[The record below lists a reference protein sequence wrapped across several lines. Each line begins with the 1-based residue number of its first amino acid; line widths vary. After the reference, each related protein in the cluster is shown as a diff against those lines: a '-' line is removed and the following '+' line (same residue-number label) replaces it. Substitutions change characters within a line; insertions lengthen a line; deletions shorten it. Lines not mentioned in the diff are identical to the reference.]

1 MRKLAAKKN
10 KKGLY
15 MANELPEKPESR
27 EESYLADI
35 AGQDV
40 VLPEKPMSRKEQYLA
55 YIAENGGGGGG
66 GGTSDFNDLNNRP
79 KYNGTAMTGDTN
91 IPIAPTVVQITGSST
106 TNVMSQKAV
115 TDIIG
120 DVESALHTVNNGGS
134 A

>member
-1 MRKLAAKKN
+1 MTT
-10 KKGLY
+10 
-15 MANELPEKPESR
+15 ELPETPESR
-27 EESYLADI
+27 EEAYLASI

-40 VLPEKPMSRKEQYLA
+40 VLPEEPLSRKEQYLA

-66 GGTSDFNDLNNRP
+66 GGTSDFNELTNRP
-79 KYNGTAMTGDTN
+79 KYNGADMTSSTN
-91 IPIAPTVVQITGSST
+91 IPLAPTVVQTTGSST

-120 DVESALHTVNNGGS
+120 DVESALHAVNNGGS